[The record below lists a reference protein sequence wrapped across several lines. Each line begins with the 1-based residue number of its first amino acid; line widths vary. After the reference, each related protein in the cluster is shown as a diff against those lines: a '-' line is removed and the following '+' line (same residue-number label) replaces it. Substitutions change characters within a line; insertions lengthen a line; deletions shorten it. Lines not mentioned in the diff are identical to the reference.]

1 MRAEH
6 VPEPTVT
13 APASPLRESPPS
25 FDASAATPQMIPS
38 ALLDFDAVSDD
49 QDEIFIQESEERGNR
64 SIDKSMFE
72 TYARLPARFVV
83 DVAAYVK
90 ILAAFT
96 ISVGTTM
103 SGSEILMEACD
114 SLSHVW
120 AITYGVRVHFR
131 HLFSCEND
139 ARVRVFIR
147 HRFLEGLRRTCRPTK

>member
-1 MRAEH
+1 
-6 VPEPTVT
+6 
-13 APASPLRESPPS
+13 
-25 FDASAATPQMIPS
+25 MIPS

-49 QDEIFIQESEERGNR
+49 QDEIFVQESEERGDR

-114 SLSHVW
+114 SLSHTFGQSRTESVFTSDIFSP
-120 AITYGVRVHFR
+120 ARMTLVFAF
-131 HLFSCEND
+131 LFGTDSLKGSAVPAGQQNEN
-139 ARVRVFIR
+139 
-147 HRFLEGLRRTCRPTK
+147 ERRANQSFNMNTAV